1 MQQMSSQLNNFLMN
15 MAGSVTRQALSRE
28 GYQYGTD
35 RNLYQVLGYKRQLDF
50 EDFTESYHRFGIAHR
65 IVSATPKAT
74 WGDGFSLSED
84 EDTQSDTDFEK
95 TWKNIAKTSNALH
108 YFERADRV
116 AGIGEYGILLIGVDD
131 GKGLEEEVTNDAI
144 NKSKDDTGLLFLRP
158 VSQKNAAIKSYNK
171 ERTSARFGLPNTY
184 LVTLT
189 TGDLNMNESTVE
201 VHHSRVIHIAENKDE
216 DDVFG
221 TPRLR
226 PVFNL
231 LFDLAKV
238 IGATAEVYWK
248 GAYRGMHLNVDPEW
262 ALGDVN
268 TSRSEILEEL
278 KENLEEYD
286 HGQTRWIRTQGVEVT
301 PLVGEIPNPKHAA
314 GVIIQMISG
323 TTTIPTR
330 ILIGSERGELAS
342 TQDEVNWNARISE
355 RRGQFAE
362 PEIVRRFVDRLIEW
376 EILPTPKDGDY
387 AVVWPSLFKLDDK
400 EQAQK
405 GRFISDALFRY
416 TRQGDLR
423 PQDIVS
429 PKEFRELLGFKGDPP
444 LADGRL
450 TGVPSK
456 KTPSGTAKDDTEFLG
471 PQEGQEGE
479 TNMSEGLATKILRY
493 LDKK

>member
-1 MQQMSSQLNNFLMN
+1 MKQMSSQLNNFLMKF
-15 MAGSVTRQALSRE
+15 GTSVTRQVMSRE
-28 GYQYGTD
+28 GYQFGTD
-35 RNLYQVLGYKRQLDF
+35 RNLYQVLGYKREVGY
-50 EDFTESYHRFGIAHR
+50 EDFWEQYQRFGIARR

-84 EDTQSDTDFEK
+84 EDFESETEFESAWAK
-95 TWKNIAKTSNALH
+95 IAKVSNAFH

-116 AGIGEYGILLIGVDD
+116 SGIGSYGLLLIGVND
-131 GKGLEEEVTNDAI
+131 GEKLEKKVDPNLI
-144 NKSKDDTGLLFLRP
+144 KKSKDETGLLFLRP
-158 VSQKNAAIKSYNK
+158 ISEKNAVIKSYDK
-171 ERTSARFGLPNTY
+171 ERTSSRFGLPESY

-189 TGDLNMNESTVE
+189 TGDLNMQASTIE
-201 VHHSRVIHIAENKDE
+201 VHHSRIIHIAEDKDE

-238 IGATAEVYWK
+238 VGATAEVYWK
-248 GAYRGMHLNVDPEW
+248 GAYRGMHINVDPEW

-268 TSRSEILEEL
+268 TSRSEILDEL

-330 ILIGSERGELAS
+330 ILVGSERGELAS
-342 TQDEVNWNARISE
+342 TQDEVNWNSRISE

-362 PEIVRRFVDRLIEW
+362 PEIVRQFVDRLISW
-376 EILPTPKDGDY
+376 EILPTPNNGDY
-387 AVVWPSLFKLDDK
+387 NVVWPSLFKLDDK
-400 EQAQK
+400 EEAQR

-423 PQDIVS
+423 PQDLVS

-444 LADGRL
+444 LADGRVI
-450 TGVPSK
+450 GVPSK
-456 KTPSGTAKDDTEFLG
+456 EKPSGTAKDDSEFGG

-479 TNMSEGLATKILRY
+479 ANMSEGLATKILR
-493 LDKK
+493 LIRQ